1 MKCFG
6 IELSEYGLLLKKR
19 INYYPFGLKHKGYNN
34 VINGTENNYKTFQ
47 GQEISK
53 ELGYNMLEFKYRH
66 YDPATARFVAIDPLA
81 MDYVYNS
88 TYAFQENKLGMGTE
102 LEGKELL
109 PHPWMVADA
118 AANPNGVSAHAFG
131 VSNGLANTV
140 TGIWDA
146 VTNPGQ
152 TLKGMANM
160 MVLGASNGNPA
171 TAMQLDNALGTNSLE
186 TGAALSNAIDGA
198 VNDVVSGNGFERGTV
213 IGEVIGAVAGTKGAN
228 VATKAVT
235 TSLKANKA
243 VNVFRVFGG
252 DAKASGF
259 SWTPKDPIN
268 VANFR
273 DAAGLPSGGA
283 SGAMNT
289 AESLIQGTVK
299 NKNIIQ
305 KRSALPLDGNKG
317 GLPEYIIDPKNVNV
331 KSTTK
336 MN

>member
-1 MKCFG
+1 MLWF
-6 IELSEYGLLLKKR
+6 
-19 INYYPFGLKHKGYNN
+19 F
-34 VINGTENNYKTFQ
+34 
-47 GQEISK
+47 
-53 ELGYNMLEFKYRH
+53 LEFSYIQHNNGIFSYVFQHKDHLGNVRLSY
-66 YDPATARFVAIDPLA
+66 AENTA
-81 MDYVYNS
+81 
-88 TYAFQENKLGMGTE
+88 
-102 LEGKELL
+102 
-109 PHPWMVADA
+109 
-118 AANPNGVSAHAFG
+118 SAEE
-131 VSNGLANTV
+131 TV
-140 TGIWDA
+140 FSD
-146 VTNPGQ
+146 
-152 TLKGMANM
+152 
-160 MVLGASNGNPA
+160 
-171 TAMQLDNALGTNSLE
+171 
-186 TGAALSNAIDGA
+186 
-198 VNDVVSGNGFERGTV
+198 GFERGTV

-228 VATKAVT
+228 VATKAIT

-259 SWTPKDPIN
+259 SWTPKDPRG

-305 KRSALPLDGNKG
+305 RRSALPLDGNKG